1 MAFAGLI
8 VRVIEHAGVLMSIGV
23 LLVLLTGCSVI
34 IQATR
39 KHTPQLNYR
48 ADLLTGARL
57 PGGVSDEVSVPDV
70 DVGLLDQQ
78 MKTYVAHQIGDARLQ
93 ATRLDRLVSGLRRD
107 GYFRDAV
114 DPQITLTAMEAFQSK
129 GGNCLSYTNLFVA
142 LAREAGLDAVYQV
155 VDVSPSWDADAGF
168 LIQYVH
174 INVLLRGLQIE
185 HAYKEVVTVDFNVIQ
200 ANSRHRRQVVSDDY
214 ATSLYYANH
223 AVQLIRQGRLQEAF
237 GWLRR
242 AIELAPYNADLWV
255 NLGALYASMND
266 AASAIQAYDVA
277 MQIDSRHPAALSGLA
292 RSHAVLGDVVLAS
305 SLQNSEQNPAMK
317 RAFSDFAQAQA
328 AFADGD
334 YRQSLEFIDRAL
346 RLRSRDGRMHNLKGQ
361 VEQALGNKAAA
372 RRSFDRA
379 RRLGVAPSSDTLG
392 RLPMKQAGSS
402 H

>member
-1 MAFAGLI
+1 M
-8 VRVIEHAGVLMSIGV
+8 
-23 LLVLLTGCSVI
+23 
-34 IQATR
+34 
-39 KHTPQLNYR
+39 
-48 ADLLTGARL
+48 
-57 PGGVSDEVSVPDV
+57 SDEDSVPDV
-70 DVGLLDQQ
+70 DVGLLDQE

-114 DPQITLTAMEAFQSK
+114 DPQTTLTAMEAFPSK

-168 LIQYVH
+168 LIQYAH
-174 INVLLRGLQIE
+174 INVLLSGLQIE

-200 ANSRHRRQVVSDDY
+200 AKSRHRRQVVSDDY

-266 AASAIQAYDVA
+266 AASAIEAYDVA
-277 MQIDSRHPAALSGLA
+277 MQIDSGHPAALSGLA
-292 RSHAVLGDVVLAS
+292 RSHGVLGDVVLAS
-305 SLQNSEQNPAMK
+305 SLRNSERNPAMK

-346 RLRSRDGRMHNLKGQ
+346 HLRSRDGRMHNLKGQ

-379 RRLGVAPSSDTLG
+379 RRLGFAPSSDTLG
-392 RLPMKQAGSS
+392 RMSLKQAGSS